1 VVVRRRNPAVRV
13 AKWFAIILGLIV
25 IAVAGFLIWLNSDP
39 GRRFIVERIN
49 NLELA
54 SGLKINVERIDGNI
68 WSDVTL
74 RGLTLSDPQGAFLAV
89 PEAQVDYDL
98 MSYVRG
104 SHINIDTLR
113 IPQATLARLPAL
125 RTVDPDAPLIPNILL
140 DIGRLDIGRLIL
152 EPPLPASVTSW
163 RSPETCTSPT
173 APPAPR
179 CRWSRCR
186 ARGLPAATA

>member
-1 VVVRRRNPAVRV
+1 MASVADTGGQAPPSPPSDEVVVVRRRNPAVRV

-98 MSYVRG
+98 MSYVRS
-104 SHINIDTLR
+104 SHIDIDD
-113 IPQATLARLPAL
+113 AANSAGDAR
-125 RTVDPDAPLIPNILL
+125 
-140 DIGRLDIGRLIL
+140 
-152 EPPLPASVTSW
+152 
-163 RSPETCTSPT
+163 
-173 APPAPR
+173 PPAGLAHRRSERAAHPQH
-179 CRWSRCR
+179 R
-186 ARGLPAATA
+186 ARHRPARHWPPDPGAAGHRSAP